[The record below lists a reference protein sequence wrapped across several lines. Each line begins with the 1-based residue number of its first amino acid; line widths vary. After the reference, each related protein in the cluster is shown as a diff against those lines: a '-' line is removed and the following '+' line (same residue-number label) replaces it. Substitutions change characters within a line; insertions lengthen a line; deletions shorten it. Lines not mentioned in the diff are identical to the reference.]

1 MESENA
7 FWVSPFAP
15 RLPSVGPVS
24 LFKRR
29 QVDPVGPVERP
40 AVRQYRY
47 LLRTADLE
55 TLVAVHGDALGS
67 LDLLIRAHILRTA
80 QDRLLT
86 GRELTVDDITGIAHL
101 VAAGEA
107 RTPGIIVSALTD
119 AALERLANRVITR
132 PAAIPLLEGHE
143 RWDGEDVDARQAVTR
158 SSLKATSRAA
168 RRTGTALSPE
178 GAPQGA

>member
-15 RLPSVGPVS
+15 RLPSVGHVS

-40 AVRQYRY
+40 EVRQYRY

-80 QDRLLT
+80 QDRLLS
-86 GRELTVDDITGIAHL
+86 GRELTVDDVTGIAHL
-101 VAAGEA
+101 VAAGEV

-119 AALERLANRVITR
+119 AALERLATRVITR
-132 PAAIPLLEGHE
+132 PAAVPLLAGHE
-143 RWDGEDVDARQAVTR
+143 SWDGQDADLREAVTR
-158 SSLKATSRAA
+158 SSLRAASRAS
-168 RRTGTALSPE
+168 RRTGPALAPE
-178 GAPQGA
+178 GTPQRA